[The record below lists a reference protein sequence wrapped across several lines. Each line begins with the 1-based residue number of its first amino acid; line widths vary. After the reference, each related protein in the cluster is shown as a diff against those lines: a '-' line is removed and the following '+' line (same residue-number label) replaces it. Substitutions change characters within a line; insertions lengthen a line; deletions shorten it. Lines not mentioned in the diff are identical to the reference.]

1 MLINIVIA
9 ISSNVRTFIYDQ
21 ALRTMKIRISK
32 WGAGC
37 NKKDQK
43 IRKKMSKDKGG
54 GDGHVNRSM
63 EREDNTVLQVRQVH
77 LQT

>member
-1 MLINIVIA
+1 MFINIVVA
-9 ISSNVRTFIYDQ
+9 ISSNVRAFIYDQ

-54 GDGHVNRSM
+54 GMDM
-63 EREDNTVLQVRQVH
+63 
-77 LQT
+77 